1 MKRPDA
7 AGTVDDAPP
16 PERTGT
22 AVTGHGAAAGWL
34 TTCSW
39 EDLKPTDGSNKQALE
54 QVDLK
59 VPKRKLEAGAM
70 QPDSN

>member
-1 MKRPDA
+1 MKRPVA

-39 EDLKPTDGSNKQALE
+39 EDLKPTDGSNKQAL
-54 QVDLK
+54 DA
-59 VPKRKLEAGAM
+59 KLYLFWVIESI
-70 QPDSN
+70 QNFDKIN